1 MNTLEVKLIQD
12 DCLNS
17 LKLLNDN
24 SVDLFLT
31 DPPYNIGEFMQD
43 RSTNLHKMR
52 DNFFVEAGWDNL
64 DYESWLGNMDSFFK
78 EMGRVT
84 KTGGTALIF
93 MSVIRI
99 ESIMKIAK
107 KYKFYYKTT
116 GIWHKTNPMPRN
128 MNLHFI
134 NSTEVWIYF
143 IKGKKTGIFNNQSKA
158 IHDFI
163 ESSTT
168 PKSEKKF
175 GAHPTQKPESIIKHF
190 VTILSNENDLICD
203 PFMGSGTTGFVSVAN
218 KRNFIGIELSKEYF
232 NISVDRIKSQA
243 NINSYI
249 VEIKGEI

>member
-1 MNTLEVKLIQD
+1 MNKLEVKLINN
-12 DCLNS
+12 DCLKS
-17 LKLLNDN
+17 LKLLDDN

-64 DYESWLGNMDSFFK
+64 DYDSWIIDMDEFFK
-78 EMGRVT
+78 EMSRIT
-84 KTGGTALIF
+84 KNGGTALVF

-116 GIWHKTNPMPRN
+116 GTWHKTNPMPRN

-134 NSTEVWIYF
+134 NSTEAWIYF
-143 IKGKKTGIFNNQSKA
+143 VKGKKTGVFNNKNKA

-163 ESSTT
+163 ESSIT
-168 PKSEKKF
+168 PKGEKKF
-175 GAHPTQKPESIIKHF
+175 GTHPTQKPESIIQHF

-203 PFMGSGTTGFVSVAN
+203 PFMGSGTTGFVSVSN
-218 KRNFIGIELSKEYF
+218 KRSFIGIELSKKYF
-232 NISVDRIKSQA
+232 DVSVDRIKSNQ
-243 NINSYI
+243 NIHDFNLKI
-249 VEIKGEI
+249 EGEN